1 VTRSGLRIL
10 HIAAAAPLA
19 DLSNGGHNDAAP
31 LAESLPNPYV
41 SLKVWIMGSLVNLE
55 GYQFEDFRLDMK
67 AHRLLR
73 GDQFIPLTPK
83 EFRTLLVL
91 VEAAGE
97 AITKER
103 LIREVWLDTFVSDS
117 SLTRNICVL
126 RKQLGGGSIE
136 TLPKFGYRFAY
147 PVAVLQPTFAAYLSF
162 DSRLLSNDSTS
173 LSADELDS
181 DHAPSAP
188 ISVEESLPPPA
199 IRERENHGWLSWMI
213 AAMSLT
219 SLTIAG
225 IVFTSSWAT
234 DRARH
239 SPPLP

>member
-1 VTRSGLRIL
+1 
-10 HIAAAAPLA
+10 
-19 DLSNGGHNDAAP
+19 
-31 LAESLPNPYV
+31 
-41 SLKVWIMGSLVNLE
+41 MGSLVNLD

-73 GDQFIPLTPK
+73 SDEFIPLTPK

-97 AITKER
+97 AVTKER

-117 SLTRNICVL
+117 SLTRNISVL

-147 PVAVLQPTFAAYLSF
+147 PVALLPAFAAPLSF
-162 DSRLLSNDSTS
+162 DNHLLSIDSAS

-181 DHAPSAP
+181 RYAPPAR

-199 IRERENHGWLSWMI
+199 IHEWQSDGWLSWMI

-219 SLTIAG
+219 TLTIAG
-225 IVFTSSWAT
+225 VLFTSSRAT
-234 DRARH
+234 DRAHRF
-239 SPPLP
+239 P